1 MITLDAKVMGLN
13 SHVWRR
19 IMAGFIREIT
29 DDNIK
34 TELAAESVL
43 VDFWSVGCGLQDDRE
58 CHLDRG

>member
-1 MITLDAKVMGLN
+1 
-13 SHVWRR
+13 
-19 IMAGFIREIT
+19 MAGFIREIT

>member
-1 MITLDAKVMGLN
+1 
-13 SHVWRR
+13 
-19 IMAGFIREIT
+19 MAGFIREIT

-43 VDFWSVGCGLQDDRE
+43 VDFWSVGCVLQDDRE